1 MESIGL
7 IAGFATEIMKFV
19 NNRDMKKHNERMLE
33 LQKDIAEEKKLGQNS
48 DDGRIEDMEKEFM
61 LESQAFL
68 NQLAL
73 MAVGK

>member
-1 MESIGL
+1 METIGL
-7 IAGFATEIMKFV
+7 IAGLATEVMKFV
-19 NNRDMKKHNERMLE
+19 NNQAMKKHNERMLE

-48 DDGRIEDMEKEFM
+48 DDGKIEDMEKEFM